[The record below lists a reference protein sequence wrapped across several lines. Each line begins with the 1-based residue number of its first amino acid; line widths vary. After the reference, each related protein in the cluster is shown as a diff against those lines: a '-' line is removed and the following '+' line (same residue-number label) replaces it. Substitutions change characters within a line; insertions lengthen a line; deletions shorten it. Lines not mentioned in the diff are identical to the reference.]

1 MSERRTTLR
10 EEGYGP
16 LLRGWRE
23 RRHLT
28 QLDLAL
34 EADVSARHLSFLE
47 TGRTLPSR
55 EMVLTLARALDLPLR
70 ERNAML
76 LAAGYAPIYGE
87 TPLDDER
94 MREVRLALELILKA
108 HEPYSAFACD
118 RYWNLVMANAAYVG
132 FLRYTIGPRAA
143 DLEPC
148 TVLPEPRLNVLRLV
162 FDPQGLR
169 RYLANWEEVAQAML
183 EQVQRG
189 ALWSRDHAMHAL
201 IADLLA
207 YPGVPAHWSNPL
219 PSDTGRLVI
228 PCELTNLG
236 APRNARM
243 FSTVTT
249 LSAPLDVT
257 LQDLHIEAFYPA
269 DRETAALSFY
279 GDAGIDSRR
288 E

>member
-1 MSERRTTLR
+1 MSDRRTPARR
-10 EEGYGP
+10 EPGYGP

-34 EADVSARHLSFLE
+34 EAGISARHLSFLE

-55 EMVLTLARALDLPLR
+55 EMVLALARTLDLPLR

-87 TPLDDER
+87 TALDDER

-118 RYWNLVMANAAYVG
+118 RYWNLVMANQAFVDL
-132 FLRYTIGPRAA
+132 LRYTLGSRAA
-143 DLEPC
+143 SLEPFA
-148 TVLPEPRLNVLRLV
+148 VLPEPRLNVLRLV
-162 FDPQGLR
+162 FEPQGLR
-169 RYLANWEEVAQAML
+169 PFLANWEEVAQAML
-183 EQVQRG
+183 EQVQRV
-189 ALWSRDHAMHAL
+189 ALWNRDPAMHAL
-201 IADLLA
+201 IAEVLA
-207 YPGVPAHWSNPL
+207 FPGVPEHWSSPL
-219 PSDTGRLVI
+219 PEAAGRLVI
-228 PCELTNLG
+228 PCEFTGLG
-236 APRNARM
+236 TARNARM

-249 LSAPLDVT
+249 LSSPLDVT

-279 GDAGIDSRR
+279 GDAEADKR
-288 E
+288 